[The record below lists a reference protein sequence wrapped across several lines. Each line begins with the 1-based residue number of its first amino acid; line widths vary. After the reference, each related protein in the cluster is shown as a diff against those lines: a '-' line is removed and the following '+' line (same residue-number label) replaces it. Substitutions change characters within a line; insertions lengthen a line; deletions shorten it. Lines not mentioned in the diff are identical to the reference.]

1 MKQPNVENMP
11 IFQSIFIALGRFCLM
26 FFGSAAFGVVSGLIS
41 AFLLKHIDLR
51 KTPSLEFAIMF
62 VFAYLP
68 YGFAEGIH
76 LSGRVRVA
84 GASP

>member
-1 MKQPNVENMP
+1 MKQPNVENLP
-11 IFQSIFIALGRFCLM
+11 IFQSIFTAVGRFCLM

-41 AFLLKHIDLR
+41 ALLLKHIDLR
-51 KTPSLEFAIMF
+51 NTPSLEFSMML

-76 LSGRVRVA
+76 LSG
-84 GASP
+84 SLNFTINS